1 MWSREGDCRSGG
13 RSYEIEILIMKDR
26 KTNRCRRV
34 VVTGMGV
41 ISPVGN
47 DVPTFWKNI
56 LGGVCG
62 IDYIK
67 SIPTDDLP
75 VKIAGEVKNFC
86 PADYEIEPAFA
97 RKQDNFTTYAVAAA
111 WQAMKQSGLV
121 AAADGNIDPYR
132 LGVYIGS
139 GIGGFAT
146 QVHENEKVFREGPK
160 WVSPLFIPT
169 MIANIAAGNVAI
181 RHNACGP
188 CLPVVTACATS
199 THAIGEAYRA
209 IKHGYA
215 DAIIAGGSE
224 ASILPIGIAGFAN
237 ARALS
242 KAENPQYASLPFNK
256 KRAGFVM
263 AEGAAALILEEYDH
277 AVARGATIFA
287 EVCGYGN
294 TCDAHHVTAP
304 RPDGQTQ
311 AAAIRMALE
320 EADYTAADT
329 LYINAHGTGTPLND
343 TTETKAFKIALG
355 EEQAHKA
362 HISSTKGATGHML
375 GAAGA
380 AEALAAVMALHDG
393 MVPPTIN
400 LDEVDDECDLDY
412 TPNTPV
418 KADLT
423 IAISDS
429 LGFGGH
435 NGCVAFRKLA

>member
-1 MWSREGDCRSGG
+1 M
-13 RSYEIEILIMKDR
+13 
-26 KTNRCRRV
+26 
-34 VVTGMGV
+34 VTGMGV

-121 AAADGNIDPYR
+121 AAVDGNIDPYR

-355 EEQAHKA
+355 EEQARKV

-380 AEALAAVMALHDG
+380 AEALAAVMALNDG
-393 MVPPTIN
+393 VVPPTIN

-412 TPNTPV
+412 TPNAPV

-435 NGCVAFRKLA
+435 NGCVAFRKLV